1 MSCSHRGGGEIVL
14 NVIVEKVQNLMP
26 VSVELIDFSKIF
38 LDSDKSSNHFYI
50 SRYCIQDL
58 STGYELFGV
67 RNDYFI
73 DKTGSN
79 KWQSQLFINY
89 NPNNMGTS
97 NLYTYTERNNKGYL
111 ECKQAAKF
119 TYKLILIDLLGT
131 GPSVE
136 FKYMRV

>member
-1 MSCSHRGGGEIVL
+1 
-14 NVIVEKVQNLMP
+14 MP
-26 VSVELIDFSKIF
+26 VSVEVIDFSKIF

-50 SRYCIQDL
+50 ARYYIQDL
-58 STGYELFGV
+58 STGYEQFGA

-73 DKTGSN
+73 DKTGSY
-79 KWQSQLFINY
+79 KWQTQLFINY
-89 NPNNMGTS
+89 NPNNMS
-97 NLYTYTERNNKGYL
+97 IRNLYTYTERNNKGYL

-119 TYKLILIDLLGT
+119 TYKFILIDLLGT